1 MLGVVRH
8 QAPPADLGDVY
19 ASYWKKV
26 SDRRHPYDSTA
37 FSDDG
42 MTKIDAVVPPSKGG
56 PKPSVLYSAYVY
68 QPGTQPQAEIKKKL
82 EALLKGV
89 KVKE

>member
-1 MLGVVRH
+1 
-8 QAPPADLGDVY
+8 
-19 ASYWKKV
+19 
-26 SDRRHPYDSTA
+26 
-37 FSDDG
+37 
-42 MTKIDAVVPPSKGG
+42 
-56 PKPSVLYSAYVY
+56 VLYSAYVY

>member
-1 MLGVVRH
+1 
-8 QAPPADLGDVY
+8 
-19 ASYWKKV
+19 
-26 SDRRHPYDSTA
+26 
-37 FSDDG
+37 

-56 PKPSVLYSAYVY
+56 PNPSVLYSAYVY